1 MCQKGTNFALAVRRT
16 ENIPIMRVSRN
27 MIITGIVLIVL
38 LLLWG
43 VWSLVPH
50 RVIETA
56 PPPAV
61 THSGDLLRIR
71 PGGPL
76 DGQLTVEPVAETLS
90 PHQVELPAQIIA
102 SPGQSVDIHSPVVG
116 RVANLYVQTGQHV
129 QKGDVLAILY
139 SGDLAQAWS
148 DDRKAQ
154 ATLTLTRLAYRRAV
168 GVLNAGGNA
177 VKDMQSARNDLEQAQ
192 AEATRAHLR
201 LQALGTDGNAGYQPL
216 VAPVSG
222 IVTAISTGIGQN
234 VTDMTATLMNVAN
247 LDTVWIQ
254 ASLPESLLPMLGAS
268 MTLEASFPG
277 QTCHGPVTSL
287 DGTVHTDTRR
297 LNLYLRCNNTQGA
310 LRPGQFTTAT
320 LNITQQAQ
328 PLLPKTALLMDN
340 DQVSVFVETA
350 PNTYRRRFIT
360 ISYEEGESVRILSGL
375 KAGER
380 IITHGAILLNDY

>member
-1 MCQKGTNFALAVRRT
+1 MH
-16 ENIPIMRVSRN
+16 VSRN
-27 MIITGIVLIVL
+27 IVITGAALIIL
-38 LLLWG
+38 LLAWG
-43 VWSLVPH
+43 LWSLMPQ
-50 RVIETA
+50 RIIETA

-61 THSGDLLRIR
+61 THDGDLLRIR
-71 PGGPL
+71 AGGPL
-76 DGQLTVEPVAETLS
+76 DGQLMVEPVTETLS
-90 PHQVELPAQIIA
+90 PHQVALPAQVIT

-154 ATLTLTRLAYRRAV
+154 AALTLARQAYRRAV
-168 GVLNAGGNA
+168 GVLNVGGNA
-177 VKDMQSARNDLEQAQ
+177 VKDMQSAKNDLEQAQ

-222 IVTAISTGIGQN
+222 AVTSVATGIGQN
-234 VTDMTATLMNVAN
+234 VTDMTAVLMNVSN
-247 LDTVWIQ
+247 LDTIWIQ
-254 ASLPESLLPMLGAS
+254 ASLPESLLPMLGAT
-268 MTLEASFPG
+268 MTLDAAFPG
-277 QTCHGPVTSL
+277 QHCIGPVTSQ
-287 DGTVHTDTRR
+287 DSTIHTDTRR
-297 LNLYLRCNNTQGA
+297 LNLYLRCNNLQGA
-310 LRPGQFTTAT
+310 LRPGQFTTAM

-328 PLLPKTALLMDN
+328 PVIPKTALLMDN

-350 PNTYRRRFIT
+350 HNTYRRRFIT
-360 ISYEEGESVRILSGL
+360 ISYEEGEAVRVLSGL

-380 IITHGAILLNDY
+380 VITHGAILLNDY

>member
-1 MCQKGTNFALAVRRT
+1 MH
-16 ENIPIMRVSRN
+16 VSRN
-27 MIITGIVLIVL
+27 VVITGTALIIL
-38 LLLWG
+38 LLAWG
-43 VWSLVPH
+43 AWSLMPQ
-50 RVIETA
+50 RIIETA

-61 THSGDLLRIR
+61 THDGDLLRIR
-71 PGGPL
+71 AGGPL
-76 DGQLTVEPVAETLS
+76 DGQLMVEPVTETLS
-90 PHQVELPAQIIA
+90 PHQVALPAQVIT

-154 ATLTLTRLAYRRAV
+154 AALTLARQAYRRAV
-168 GVLNAGGNA
+168 GVLNVGGNA
-177 VKDMQSARNDLEQAQ
+177 VKDMQSAKNDLEQAQ

-222 IVTAISTGIGQN
+222 IVTSVSTGVGQN
-234 VTDMTATLMNVAN
+234 VTDMTAALMNVSN
-247 LDTVWIQ
+247 LDTVWVQ
-254 ASLPESLLPMLGAS
+254 ASLPESLLPMLGTT
-268 MTLEASFPG
+268 MTLDAAFPS
-277 QTCHGPVTSL
+277 QHCNGPVTSQ
-287 DGTVHTDTRR
+287 DGTIHTDTRR
-297 LNLYLRCNNTQGA
+297 LNLYLRCNNLQGT

-320 LNITQQAQ
+320 LNITQQSQ

-350 PNTYRRRFIT
+350 PNAYRRRFIT
-360 ISYEEGESVRILSGL
+360 ISYEEGESVRVLSGL

>member
-1 MCQKGTNFALAVRRT
+1 
-16 ENIPIMRVSRN
+16 MRVSRN
-27 MIITGIVLIVL
+27 IIITGIILIAL

-43 VWSLVPH
+43 AWSLLPH
-50 RVIETA
+50 RTIETA

-61 THSGDLLRIR
+61 THDGGLLRVR
-71 PGGPL
+71 SGGPL
-76 DGQLTVEPVAETLS
+76 DGQLTIEPVQETLS
-90 PHQVELPAQIIA
+90 PHQVELPAQIITP
-102 SPGQSVDIHSPVVG
+102 PGQSVDIHSPVVG
-116 RVANLYVQTGQHV
+116 RLANLYVQTGQHV
-129 QKGDVLAILY
+129 QKGDILAILY

-148 DDRKAQ
+148 DDHKAQ
-154 ATLTLTRLAYRRAV
+154 ATLTLTRQAYRRAV

-177 VKDMQSARNDLEQAQ
+177 VKDMQSAKNDLEQAQ
-192 AEATRAHLR
+192 AEATRARLR

-216 VAPVSG
+216 FAPVSG
-222 IVTAISTGIGQN
+222 IVTSVSTGVGQN
-234 VTDMTATLMNVAN
+234 VTDMTAVLMNVSN
-247 LDTVWIQ
+247 VDTVWVQ
-254 ASLPESLLPMLGAS
+254 ASLPDTLLPMLGTT
-268 MTLEASFPG
+268 MTLDAPFPG
-277 QTCHGPVTSL
+277 QACHGPVTSL

-297 LNLYLRCNNTQGA
+297 LNLYLRCNNPQGI

-328 PLLPKTALLMDN
+328 PILPKTALLMDN
-340 DQVSVFVETA
+340 DQVSVFVETS